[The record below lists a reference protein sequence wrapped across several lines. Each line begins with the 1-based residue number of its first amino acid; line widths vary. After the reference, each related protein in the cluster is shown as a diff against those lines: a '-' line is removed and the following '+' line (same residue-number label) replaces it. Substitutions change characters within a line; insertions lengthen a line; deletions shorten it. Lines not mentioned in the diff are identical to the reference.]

1 MDNVIEWLKGLI
13 DGDPAAAGAFVED
26 PMRAAQQA
34 GFQNVTAAQLQT
46 AAAVAAP
53 AAIQGGGNPV
63 HGMQQAVAQSH
74 GIPFVPQQTFAQVAP
89 QADVLSHNATN
100 VPIASNNDVLSP
112 NAGHDVQQGGVN
124 LDFDFSRDTSVGD
137 GGVLVQGNAT
147 GDIAT
152 SGGVNQSG
160 TGNTAHTG
168 DIKTGDH
175 SPVITG
181 DQNDVRDNS
190 QTAGGDIIQD
200 NEGPVNV
207 IKDNDMSGG
216 GASGGD
222 GGKGGFLGDGGD
234 GGAAT
239 GGAGGV
245 GGIHIDNSTHT
256 NTGGGDNYDHSS
268 GNTHDESSNSHNTD
282 SHDYTDNST
291 HATTT
296 TNVDAGFEGGDI
308 SL

>member
-1 MDNVIEWLKGLI
+1 MDKMIEWLKSLM
-13 DGDPAAAGAFVED
+13 DGNDPVAAGAFVND
-26 PMRAAQQA
+26 PARAAQQA
-34 GFQNVTAAQLQT
+34 GFQNATTAQLQT

-53 AAIQGGGNPV
+53 ATVAGGGNAL

-74 GIPFVPQQTFAQVAP
+74 GIPFVPQQTFANVAP
-89 QADVLSHNATN
+89 HTDVLSHNATS

-124 LDFDFSRDTSVGD
+124 LDFDFSRDTNVGD
-137 GGVLVQGNAT
+137 GGVLVQGNNS

-160 TGNTAHTG
+160 TGNTANTG

-175 SPVITG
+175 SPVIVG
-181 DQNDVRDNS
+181 KDNEVTDKS
-190 QTAGGDIIQD
+190 QTAGGDIIQG

-222 GGKGGFLGDGGD
+222 GGKGFLGGGGD
-234 GGAAT
+234 GGNAT
-239 GGAGGV
+239 GGGGNV
-245 GGIHIDNSTHT
+245 GGIHIDNSSHT

-268 GNTHDESSNSHNTD
+268 GNKHDESTHD

-291 HATTT
+291 TSTTT